1 MLFTLSI
8 YFFYFFPHKKTATL
22 RISPAAEK
30 NAQNIYAK
38 NNGRKK
44 RFSRPL
50 SYLLYLPYIAFTAA
64 SAVYSP
70 CKPPRFLMSCTKIF
84 AVVSASSNARW

>member
-44 RFSRPL
+44 TFFPS
-50 SYLLYLPYIAFTAA
+50 AFVSFI
-64 SAVYSP
+64 SAVHCVYS
-70 CKPPRFLMSCTKIF
+70 RFRYLQPL
-84 AVVSASSNARW
+84 